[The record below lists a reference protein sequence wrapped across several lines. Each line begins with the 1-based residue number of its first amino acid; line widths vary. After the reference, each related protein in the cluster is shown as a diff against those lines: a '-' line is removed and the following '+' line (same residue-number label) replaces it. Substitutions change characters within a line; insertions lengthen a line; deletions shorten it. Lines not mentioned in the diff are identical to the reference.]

1 LTSSKKAHVKPL
13 LVVETLTDPAT
24 SLPHRSGVTSGNK
37 LTPIAA
43 RIVAL
48 IHLVVQLFEETEM
61 HRAGIA
67 VVSFVVSLAGIGG
80 CATQAETV
88 GAATGAAVGAAV
100 GGGSA
105 VGTLGGAMVGFG
117 AGKAYDQR
125 QNR

>member
-1 LTSSKKAHVKPL
+1 M
-13 LVVETLTDPAT
+13 
-24 SLPHRSGVTSGNK
+24 
-37 LTPIAA
+37 
-43 RIVAL
+43 
-48 IHLVVQLFEETEM
+48 EM

-67 VVSFVVSLAGIGG
+67 VVSFLVSLAGIGG

-105 VGTLGGAMVGFG
+105 VGTIGGAMVGFG